1 LENLLSYFIQKDDIK
16 IGLLNIGAEEE
27 KGTKVLQ
34 EAHKLLKENLKE
46 FSGNIEPHEAL
57 YHKVDVIVTD
67 GFTGNILENHTRE
80 QGNLL

>member
-1 LENLLSYFIQKDDIK
+1 
-16 IGLLNIGAEEE
+16 
-27 KGTKVLQ
+27 VLQ

-67 GFTGNILENHTRE
+67 GFTGNILEKSYEGAGQFIVDTLKKRNRKIIQIQNWCTIDAGRNE
-80 QGNLL
+80 KIQ